1 MEQTPSRQ
9 LVRILPAGLIVCIAL
24 LVYALWRMDS
34 LSERF
39 DGLDQRLGLTSRD
52 VQQTTSDIQAR
63 ADELESRV
71 ASLEQSAGISPSA
84 LQKPSLEQLDLL
96 LPGLY
101 ELETSTQYDPEF
113 KETSPYTISH
123 VVMEMRYEDYGSTL
137 HVGMATS
144 GMVPKGAYFDY
155 DNDGQIDVDMALNF
169 VRDIPVVG
177 RSLAKAYN
185 PEIGQNL
192 YSIFVSEAEN
202 AEYTSV
208 DDMSEDAEA
217 ASSYIWKFVMDQ
229 YESIEAWV
237 IENLPDQQTEG

>member
-1 MEQTPSRQ
+1 
-9 LVRILPAGLIVCIAL
+9 
-24 LVYALWRMDS
+24 
-34 LSERF
+34 
-39 DGLDQRLGLTSRD
+39 
-52 VQQTTSDIQAR
+52 
-63 ADELESRV
+63 
-71 ASLEQSAGISPSA
+71 
-84 LQKPSLEQLDLL
+84 
-96 LPGLY
+96 
-101 ELETSTQYDPEF
+101 
-113 KETSPYTISH
+113 
-123 VVMEMRYEDYGSTL
+123 MEMRYEDYGSTL

-144 GMVPKGAYFDY
+144 GMIPRGVYFDY

-177 RSLAKAYN
+177 QSLAKAYD

-208 DDMSEDAEA
+208 DDMSENAEA